1 MRRCPACNLPT
12 KPSGIGL
19 TFHASSN
26 DGRTHGVIAICRRCT
41 AAGHRVPREIHF
53 KTVARAADRA
63 LANPGPYLC
72 ATFPTLE
79 AARLATAMLQHP
91 EHVSAALAAIGWGD
105 GMDQAI

>member
-1 MRRCPACNLPT
+1 MLRCPACNLPT
-12 KPSGIGL
+12 RPNAIGL

-41 AAGHRVPREIHF
+41 AAGYRVPQTIHF

-63 LANPGPYLC
+63 LDNPWPYLC

-79 AARLATAMLQHP
+79 TARLATAMLQHP
-91 EHVSAALAAIGWGD
+91 QHVLKTLAAIGWGD